1 MVQLNVGLRMID
13 PAPFSE
19 KMKRLLVGFVMQA
32 SALLLEVQK
41 RPRWLSLMTLLS
53 FALLG

>member
-13 PAPFSE
+13 PAAFSE

-32 SALLLEVQK
+32 SVLLLEVQK